1 MKKKVVAM
9 MTAALLAVNLLAACG
24 GGDKKETEK
33 AAETKATTQAE
44 ETKAEETKGGETA
57 APESKGEASAN
68 GETVKIGVVQLTEH
82 PALDAAYDGFVEAL
96 KEAGYEEGKNLELD
110 FNNAQGDVSNCE
122 TIANKLVNDKNK
134 LILAIATP
142 AAQAVAGK
150 TTEIPILATAITDF
164 AAAGLVDSNDAP
176 GTNVSGSSDMNPV
189 EEQISLLQELLP
201 DAKKVGIM
209 YCSSED
215 NSILQANLAKE
226 VCEKKGLEYE
236 EFTVSDSSMI
246 QSVAESMIGKVDAVY
261 IPTDNLLAEAMA
273 TVTMITNAN
282 GLPCIVG
289 EENMVANGGLAT
301 YGLDYFALGKMAG
314 AMAVDIL
321 ENGTDISTM
330 PVQYINA
337 KDCSLAVNSKAAQEL
352 NVSLDGVMDRAKD
365 LAE

>member
-1 MKKKVVAM
+1 MKKKAAAL
-9 MTAALLAVNLLAACG
+9 MTAALLAVNLFAACG
-24 GGDKKETEK
+24 GADGKETTEGAGTTA
-33 AAETKATTQAE
+33 AAETAGTTAE
-44 ETKAEETKGGETA
+44 ETAGGETDAPETKGEA
-57 APESKGEASAN
+57 AG
-68 GETVKIGVVQLTEH
+68 GETVRIGVIQLVEH
-82 PALDAAYDGFVEAL
+82 DALDAGYEGFVEAL
-96 KEAGYEEGKNLELD
+96 REAGYEEGKNLELD
-110 FNNAQGDVSNCE
+110 YNNAQGDVSNCE
-122 TIANKLVNDKNK
+122 TIANKLVNDKND

-150 TTEIPILATAITDF
+150 TTEIPILATAVTDF
-164 AAAGLVDSNDAP
+164 AEAGLVDSNDAP

-226 VCEKKGLEYE
+226 VCKAKNLEVE

-261 IPTDNLLAEAMA
+261 IPTDNLLAESMA

-289 EENMVANGGLAT
+289 EENMVKNGGLAT
-301 YGLDYFALGKMAG
+301 YGLDYFALGKLAG
-314 AMAVDIL
+314 NMAVDIL
-321 ENGTDISTM
+321 ENGTDVSTM
-330 PVQYINA
+330 PVQYISA
-337 KDCSLAVNSKAAQEL
+337 EDCSLAVNSSAAADL
-352 NVSLDGVMDRAKD
+352 GVSLDGVMDRAKD